1 MRWFRSIGPTE
12 QGVTVSRWRCV
23 TNLKCG
29 ALRVNR
35 KGDKNSRRRD
45 DEKGV
50 TVTRGDDGADTVGT
64 AAGAAAGDG
73 RSGMSGAKG
82 GWRGALGSAAMPI
95 GSCGSGAHAHTNART
110 RTHLFPK
117 SPAPPGPTSGY
128 AGAVACRFVIH

>member
-82 GWRGALGSAAMPI
+82 RGWGARICQPDLDRAPT
-95 GSCGSGAHAHTNART
+95 HTRTRT
-110 RTHLFPK
+110 RTHLSPK
-117 SPAPPGPTSGY
+117 SPAPPGPTLGY
-128 AGAVACRFVIH
+128 AGAVA